1 MLRNLPGFAGREE
14 RLRIVLIHPD
24 VSQERLE
31 SGLAAAVQVFRYEAV
46 DPKEAYQA
54 LVSEE
59 AWIDSGHDERYALS
73 VAEMRALNALI
84 CAEAAANGELGCAG
98 KHEPARLDFEER

>member
-1 MLRNLPGFAGREE
+1 V
-14 RLRIVLIHPD
+14 RIVLVHPD

-73 VAEMRALNALI
+73 AAEMRALNALL
-84 CAEAAANGELGCAG
+84 CAEAAANGVLGCAG
-98 KHEPARLDFEER
+98 KQEPARLEFEER